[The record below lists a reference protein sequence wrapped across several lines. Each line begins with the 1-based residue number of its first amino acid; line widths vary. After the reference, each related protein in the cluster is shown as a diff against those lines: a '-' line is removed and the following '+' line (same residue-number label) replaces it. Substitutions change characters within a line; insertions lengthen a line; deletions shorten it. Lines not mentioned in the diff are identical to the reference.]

1 MSSGAVKSLLN
12 AGNKLPYA
20 ESMTSSRDSM
30 IIVVF
35 TGAARAK
42 TVKKNGTNRYAR
54 GQNSRNGGKFKE
66 LQERSAEGR
75 RGSGSVPRRAV
86 HEQRNKILSWL
97 WAATGACLYVL
108 RKKMRNG
115 LRVWVLLL

>member
-42 TVKKNGTNRYAR
+42 TVKNGMNRYAR
-54 GQNSRNGGKFKE
+54 GQQHTAKTVVRGGEFQRAARAE
-66 LQERSAEGR
+66 CRGEGR
-75 RGSGSVPRRAV
+75 RISRETCHA
-86 HEQRNKILSWL
+86 
-97 WAATGACLYVL
+97 
-108 RKKMRNG
+108 
-115 LRVWVLLL
+115 

>member
-1 MSSGAVKSLLN
+1 VKSLLN
-12 AGNKLPYA
+12 AGNKLLYA

-42 TVKKNGTNRYAR
+42 TVKDGTNRYAR
-54 GQNSRNGGKFKE
+54 GQQHTAKTVVRGWGKFKE
-66 LQERSAEGR
+66 LQEWSAEGR
-75 RGSGSVPRRAV
+75 GGGLVARRAM

-108 RKKMRNG
+108 RKKMRND
-115 LRVWVLLL
+115 LRVWLLWL

>member
-20 ESMTSSRDSM
+20 ELMTSSHDSM

-42 TVKKNGTNRYAR
+42 TGKNGTNRYAR
-54 GQNSRNGGKFKE
+54 GQ
-66 LQERSAEGR
+66 QQYTAITVGR
-75 RGSGSVPRRAV
+75 RGKEVQRAARA
-86 HEQRNKILSWL
+86 ECRGEGRNRISRETCR
-97 WAATGACLYVL
+97 A
-108 RKKMRNG
+108 
-115 LRVWVLLL
+115 

>member
-42 TVKKNGTNRYAR
+42 TVKKMERTGTRGAKTVGTGVSSKSCKNGVQR
-54 GQNSRNGGKFKE
+54 GGGEADQSRDVPCMSSAI
-66 LQERSAEGR
+66 RS
-75 RGSGSVPRRAV
+75 
-86 HEQRNKILSWL
+86 
-97 WAATGACLYVL
+97 
-108 RKKMRNG
+108 
-115 LRVWVLLL
+115 

>member
-42 TVKKNGTNRYAR
+42 TGKIGSNRYAR
-54 GQNSRNGGKFKE
+54 EGPTTIYGQNSRKGGKSSKS
-66 LQERSAEGR
+66 RKNG
-75 RGSGSVPRRAV
+75 
-86 HEQRNKILSWL
+86 EQRGGVRISRETCR
-97 WAATGACLYVL
+97 A
-108 RKKMRNG
+108 
-115 LRVWVLLL
+115 